1 MGTAMNGR
9 SVCSLLLCTLGIVA
23 GGASHAA
30 DAAKPA
36 TGLQSFTQQSPDTLK
51 TYDNQVKLFKYW
63 TLARCGAA
71 VSKKAG
77 SDALQE
83 DWSNTAAAYLEYGSV
98 PLEANEAAEALVQHF
113 LATTTR
119 SGSTGGSYETMKC
132 IDLFNSHE
140 LDALV
145 ARYIKK

>member
-1 MGTAMNGR
+1 MGITMNGR
-9 SVCSLLLCTLGIVA
+9 SVCSLLLCALGIVA

-30 DAAKPA
+30 EAAKPA

-77 SDALQE
+77 SDTLQE

-98 PLEANEAAEALVQHF
+98 PLEANEAAEALVQQF
-113 LATTTR
+113 LATTR